1 MNSLY
6 VTDLDGTL
14 LNSTGVLSKK
24 TIQILSSLLQ
34 EHLPLTIATAR
45 TPLGI
50 SNILKELPLSL
61 PMILL
66 NGALIWNPITETVI
80 DSSPFLEYQK
90 LELLKIEQDYGI
102 SGFYISEKEN
112 TCQFHLH
119 RETPEWMHY
128 FESHSFPIPDFSPLE
143 SAPLLFASFCDS
155 KEDTLTEIYNHLK
168 KDSNYYLDFYKDK
181 YLPDMWFLEIY
192 FSHATKGSAL
202 KKIRNLLAHPFV
214 TAFGDSFN
222 DLPLFEEAD
231 SCCAVSNA
239 VPALKEIAD
248 QILLSNEENGV
259 ARYLQQS
266 DKTNH
271 LLQQAKGSHSIVSVP
286 SAILEQF
293 QLSAPNSRDW
303 ISILD
308 KQKKHRNLVYILLDG
323 LGSNILKK
331 HLPADSFL
339 RKHHIMELYSVFP
352 PTTTAAATA
361 LETGLFP
368 SQSGY
373 LGWSVYWPSLHKN
386 VQLYPNVTDSG
397 EAAAPIHLA
406 ETLLYRPFI
415 TDTIRQNTGLP
426 TSFLSY
432 SDFSLEKLEQDVT
445 TLTNEDGPHV
455 IYVYANNPDS
465 LLHKHGTASEDVTIF
480 LQKANAVM
488 QRLASNCP
496 DTQFLLTSDHGFIDV
511 HPLCLE
517 DYPELLE
524 LLVRPPSI
532 EPRALNLFVK
542 KGAEKEFC
550 KRFHQITNNT
560 YRLYTKQE
568 VIEKELFGFQ
578 PYHPLFLDML
588 GDFLA
593 VAQTPLTLFPNRS
606 YLSSMVA
613 THGGATADEL
623 IVPLIV
629 WEHL

>member
-303 ISILD
+303 
-308 KQKKHRNLVYILLDG
+308 
-323 LGSNILKK
+323 
-331 HLPADSFL
+331 
-339 RKHHIMELYSVFP
+339 
-352 PTTTAAATA
+352 
-361 LETGLFP
+361 
-368 SQSGY
+368 
-373 LGWSVYWPSLHKN
+373 
-386 VQLYPNVTDSG
+386 
-397 EAAAPIHLA
+397 
-406 ETLLYRPFI
+406 
-415 TDTIRQNTGLP
+415 
-426 TSFLSY
+426 
-432 SDFSLEKLEQDVT
+432 DF
-445 TLTNEDGPHV
+445 H
-455 IYVYANNPDS
+455 
-465 LLHKHGTASEDVTIF
+465 F
-480 LQKANAVM
+480 
-488 QRLASNCP
+488 
-496 DTQFLLTSDHGFIDV
+496 
-511 HPLCLE
+511 
-517 DYPELLE
+517 
-524 LLVRPPSI
+524 
-532 EPRALNLFVK
+532 
-542 KGAEKEFC
+542 
-550 KRFHQITNNT
+550 
-560 YRLYTKQE
+560 
-568 VIEKELFGFQ
+568 
-578 PYHPLFLDML
+578 
-588 GDFLA
+588 
-593 VAQTPLTLFPNRS
+593 
-606 YLSSMVA
+606 
-613 THGGATADEL
+613 
-623 IVPLIV
+623 
-629 WEHL
+629 